1 MNGTISKKECGKD
14 KSLGAPGPLPKSCLS
29 TYRDVFLATEYV
41 TGGEEAAA
49 EKVKDQVKHLFSK
62 VAPTLSV
69 IEDKSIIQKIHRCRE
84 SVKKFRTKKMTV
96 YQKAK
101 FLENIDTIF
110 NIAKCQHKFRSCLEF
125 GCVSVSCKIKDL
137 HLDCSCL
144 TPDKIPK
151 EERAFMQDQML
162 RCKLGDK
169 GKFQMSIVD
178 NRKAKS
184 GARALDKKADIVE
197 EVFEDDSEVMEDIN
211 QSKSESEESKGD
223 TSAEYEDDA
232 VMQNWIPLT
241 NLAREADRYGLGNR
255 PTADI
260 ATAVLLDYG
269 VIQLGD
275 LTLAIDPRKVHRARQ
290 TSRKCSKEIFSE
302 EWDEEPVTGLYF
314 DGRKDMTLCYE
325 TNEEGKRFP
334 KVKKENHLTLVSE
347 PKGEFISSGL

>member
-62 VAPTLSV
+62 VAPSLSV

-96 YQKAK
+96 YHKAK

-125 GCVSVSCKIKDL
+125 YCVSVSCKIKDL
-137 HLDCSCL
+137 HLDCACL
-144 TPDKIPK
+144 NPDKIPK
-151 EERAFMQDQML
+151 KERAFMQDQML

-178 NRKAKS
+178 NRKAKRD
-184 GARALDKKADIVE
+184 ARALDKKADIVE
-197 EVFEDDSEVMEDIN
+197 EVFEDDSEVMEDKI
-211 QSKSESEESKGD
+211 K
-223 TSAEYEDDA
+223 
-232 VMQNWIPLT
+232 
-241 NLAREADRYGLGNR
+241 AR
-255 PTADI
+255 
-260 ATAVLLDYG
+260 VK
-269 VIQLGD
+269 V
-275 LTLAIDPRKVHRARQ
+275 RKV
-290 TSRKCSKEIFSE
+290 KEIQ
-302 EWDEEPVTGLYF
+302 VLNM
-314 DGRKDMTLCYE
+314 KMML
-325 TNEEGKRFP
+325 
-334 KVKKENHLTLVSE
+334 
-347 PKGEFISSGL
+347 